1 MITACGADTAVRPAV
16 GQPAPNFTLQGLDQ
30 QNVQLSDFQG
40 KVVIVNFWATWC
52 PPCVNETPR
61 LVEWQSKYADA
72 GLQVLGVDSLF
83 QDSRDAVDEFV
94 AEYAVTYPV
103 LVDDIG
109 DVTKQ
114 WEARQ
119 LPRSFVVDREGI
131 VRYIRIGELTE
142 EDFQAQVVP
151 LLDS

>member
-1 MITACGADTAVRPAV
+1 MITACGADTAVRPVV
-16 GQPAPNFTLQGLDQ
+16 GQSAPNFTLQGLDQ

-72 GLQVLGVDSLF
+72 GLQVLGVDTLF

>member
-1 MITACGADTAVRPAV
+1 V

-72 GLQVLGVDSLF
+72 GLQVLGVDTLF

>member
-1 MITACGADTAVRPAV
+1 
-16 GQPAPNFTLQGLDQ
+16 
-30 QNVQLSDFQG
+30 
-40 KVVIVNFWATWC
+40 
-52 PPCVNETPR
+52 VNETPR

-72 GLQVLGVDSLF
+72 GLQVLGVDTLF